1 MIAGTMRFLGTAAA
15 GLSIVIAVPQASAQG
30 SAGSSAKLEP
40 RYLIDIPTAGMIDR
54 GNFAVD
60 IDFYQAGGVLAGFSV
75 GIMDRLSMG
84 LSYGGSRL
92 IGGEQPVMN
101 ELPGVNVKLRII
113 EEGFL
118 FPALVV
124 GFDSQGK
131 DGYRKDLNR
140 YAIKSPG
147 FYAAISKNYATLG
160 FLSLHCGVNYSLERG
175 DGDKDPNVFAGIEKT
190 IGPAVSVM
198 AEYNMALND
207 NDGNAIGRGKGYLNA
222 ALKVSVGGGVTLG
235 VNLKDLA
242 RNADDGSVAN
252 RTVRIEFS
260 KPF

>member
-1 MIAGTMRFLGTAAA
+1 VVLSGILLLCAGGAAH
-15 GLSIVIAVPQASAQG
+15 GQG

-40 RYLIDIPTAGMIDR
+40 RYLIDIPIAGMVDR
-54 GNFAVD
+54 GSFAVD
-60 IDFYQAGGVLAGFSV
+60 IDFYQSGGVLAGFTV
-75 GIMDRLSMG
+75 GVLDRLSLG
-84 LSYGGSRL
+84 LSYGGSKL
-92 IGGEQPVMN
+92 IGGEPPVMN
-101 ELPGVNVKLRII
+101 DLPGVNVKIRLL

-118 FPALVV
+118 FPALAL

-131 DGYRKDLNR
+131 DGYIKSLNR

-147 FYAAISKNYATLG
+147 FYAVISKNYATLG
-160 FLSLHCGVNYSLERG
+160 FLSLHCGVNYSLERA

-190 IGPAVSVM
+190 VGPVVSLM
-198 AEYNMALND
+198 AEYNLGLND

-235 VNLKDLA
+235 INFKDLA
-242 RNADDGSVAN
+242 RNGDDVDVAN

-260 KPF
+260 RPF

>member
-1 MIAGTMRFLGTAAA
+1 MNSKERLAQVLLAGIILFNAA
-15 GLSIVIAVPQASAQG
+15 GAAYAQG

-40 RYLIDIPTAGMIDR
+40 RNLIDIPIAGMIDR

-60 IDFYQAGGVLAGFSV
+60 IDFYQSGGVLAGFTV
-75 GIMDRLSMG
+75 GVLDRLSLG
-84 LSYGGSRL
+84 VSYGGSKL
-92 IGGEQPVMN
+92 LGGEPPVMN
-101 ELPGVNVKLRII
+101 SLPGVNVKIRLF

-131 DGYRKDLNR
+131 DGYIKSLNR

-147 FYAAISKNYATLG
+147 FYAAVSKNYATLG
-160 FLSLHCGVNYSLERG
+160 FLSLHFGVNYSLERA
-175 DGDKDPNVFAGIEKT
+175 DGDRDPNVFAGIEKT
-190 IGPAVSVM
+190 IGPVVSLM
-198 AEYNMALND
+198 AEYNLGLND
-207 NDGNAIGRGKGYLNA
+207 NDGSAIGRGKGYLNA
-222 ALKVSVGGGVTLG
+222 AMKISVGGGVTIG
-235 VNLKDLA
+235 VNFKDLA
-242 RNADDGSVAN
+242 RNADDLDVAN